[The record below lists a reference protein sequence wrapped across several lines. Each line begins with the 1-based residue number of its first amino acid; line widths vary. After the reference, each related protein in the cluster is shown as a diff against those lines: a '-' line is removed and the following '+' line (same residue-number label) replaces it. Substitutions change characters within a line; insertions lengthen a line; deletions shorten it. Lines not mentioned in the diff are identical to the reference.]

1 MKRLTVNAS
10 GSYDILIGSG
20 LLKGCGEAIRKVCDA
35 EKICIVSDDNV
46 AALYE
51 DTVKASLEAAGY
63 KVYVFTFP
71 HGESSK
77 TLSTVNNIYTFL
89 ADNRFSRTDA
99 LAALGGGV
107 TGDITGF
114 AAATYLRGIPFIQL
128 PTSLLAQVD
137 SSVGGKT
144 GVDIPA
150 GKNLVGAFKQP
161 LLVLCD
167 TSALSTLPESFMR
180 DGTGEI
186 IKYAM
191 IKSQSL
197 FDKLMS
203 DDVSVYDEDIIFECV
218 DIKRRTVEADEFDT
232 GERML
237 LNFGHTLGH
246 AIEKEQN
253 FCGLPH
259 GSAVAVGLSL
269 ITALSQ
275 KAGLTAYGTSEKLDA
290 LIKRHHLPI
299 CCDIPLSVLIK
310 HCMSDKKCL
319 SGRINIVICK
329 DIGKSEIL
337 PLSYD
342 EFKRFLGIE

>member
-1 MKRLTVNAS
+1 MKSLTVNAS
-10 GSYDILIGSG
+10 GSYEIRIGSG
-20 LLKGCGEAIRKVCDA
+20 LLADSGEIIRKVCNA
-35 EKICIVSDDNV
+35 GKICIVTDDNV
-46 AALYE
+46 AALYAH
-51 DTVKASLEAAGY
+51 TVKASLEAYGY

-77 TLSTVNNIYTFL
+77 TLSTVSDIYTFL
-89 ADNRFSRTDA
+89 AENRFSRTDA

-161 LLVLCD
+161 ILVLCD
-167 TSALSTLPESFMR
+167 TTALSTLPDSFLR
-180 DGTGEI
+180 DGAGEI

-191 IKSQSL
+191 IKSHTL

-203 DDVSVYDEDIIFECV
+203 DVSVCNEDIIFKCV
-218 DIKRRTVEADEFDT
+218 DIKRKTVEADEFDT

-259 GSAVAVGLSL
+259 GSAVAVGMSL
-269 ITALSQ
+269 ITSLSQ
-275 KAGLTAYGTSEKLDA
+275 RAGLTSEGTSAKLDS
-290 LIKRHHLPI
+290 LIKRFNLPTS
-299 CCDIPLSVLIK
+299 CDIPLNVLMN
-310 HCMSDKKCL
+310 HCLSDKKCL
-319 SGRINIVICK
+319 NGRINTVICK
-329 DIGKSEIL
+329 DIGKGVIL